1 MIEKKLISIHL
12 NSNNPEN
19 FEKLILSLV
28 KNTENIE
35 LVEIIV
41 SIDLGDK
48 SMKDTIKKFNRKY
61 SNFINYIETDLI
73 KTFAD
78 AWKPLNL
85 LLEETSS
92 TVKFISCISD
102 NLRFETKG
110 WDKIILSYDNYY
122 KDNIFRIRCSKYRN
136 ETYQD
141 IWDCGYK
148 PDAYSF
154 YSMSWLKITKI
165 WNPCIGPDTFQE
177 CVSFYMKMYGDKFN
191 RNLIENNI
199 EFSGQEV
206 SSELNLKTRIQRT
219 RIYYK
224 AFFLLMSYKNQ
235 KIANDKAYDLVSAIS
250 DIDKNKILISK
261 KLIISN
267 FFRRFNF
274 FYYRGSPNHFI
285 DSKIKNIIFFIWCYI
300 NIFDSLLIKIIYYIN
315 NKNLLDKF
323 IKNKK
328 QAEHLKNIINHE

>member
-92 TVKFISCISD
+92 TVKEQWKNHDFEP
-102 NLRFETKG
+102 LRG
-110 WDKIILSYDNYY
+110 LSQESRCMH
-122 KDNIFRIRCSKYRN
+122 IFSSTLHGHAPLVLEKQKFLS
-136 ETYQD
+136 T
-141 IWDCGYK
+141 
-148 PDAYSF
+148 P
-154 YSMSWLKITKI
+154 
-165 WNPCIGPDTFQE
+165 PCKH
-177 CVSFYMKMYGDKFN
+177 S
-191 RNLIENNI
+191 
-199 EFSGQEV
+199 
-206 SSELNLKTRIQRT
+206 
-219 RIYYK
+219 
-224 AFFLLMSYKNQ
+224 
-235 KIANDKAYDLVSAIS
+235 
-250 DIDKNKILISK
+250 
-261 KLIISN
+261 
-267 FFRRFNF
+267 RRP
-274 FYYRGSPNHFI
+274 R
-285 DSKIKNIIFFIWCYI
+285 
-300 NIFDSLLIKIIYYIN
+300 
-315 NKNLLDKF
+315 
-323 IKNKK
+323 
-328 QAEHLKNIINHE
+328 AV